1 MTIEKG
7 PYLTNAIIDAV
18 LWVNTLFRG
27 KVTICGSTGLVIND
41 LLHRPI
47 HDVDCIT
54 DENWYGSFF
63 EAIGQYG
70 LGTSNSEKF
79 EVNGV
84 LVCCFKLV
92 APNGV
97 TVDVMYRADGTKS
110 TSKMIFSGDT
120 WGDVRVE
127 DPGSCLEIKRN
138 YLNLTRTPNP
148 ESYAKHKADI
158 VYVEALLE
166 KRRIDKINRQ
176 IHNILE
182 EDDRTATS

>member
-1 MTIEKG
+1 MFTTIEKNA
-7 PYLTNAIIDAV
+7 YLTEKIIDTI

-54 DENWYGSFF
+54 DENYYGTFF
-63 EAIGQYG
+63 EQIGQYG

-79 EVNGV
+79 TVKGV
-84 LVCCFKLV
+84 LVCCFKLIS
-92 APNGV
+92 PNGI

-110 TSKMIFSGDT
+110 SNKMVYSRDSRDT
-120 WGDVRVE
+120 WGDVKVE
-127 DPGSCLEIKRN
+127 DPDSCLEIKRN

-148 ESYAKHKADI
+148 ESYAKHKADLE
-158 VYVEALLE
+158 YVEALLE
-166 KRRIDKINRQ
+166 RRRVNATNKAIRDI
-176 IHNILE
+176 
-182 EDDRTATS
+182 EDEFE

>member
-7 PYLTNAIIDAV
+7 DYLTDKIIDAI

-27 KVTICGSTGLVIND
+27 KVVICGSAGLVIND

-70 LGTSNSEKF
+70 LGTSSSEKF

-110 TSKMIFSGDT
+110 TSKMIYSGDT

-127 DPGSCLEIKRN
+127 DPKSCLEIKRN

-148 ESYAKHKADI
+148 ESYAKHKADLE
-158 VYVEALLE
+158 YVEALLE
-166 KRRIDKINRQ
+166 RRRVAATNKAIRDI
-176 IHNILE
+176 
-182 EDDRTATS
+182 EDDFQNALDF